1 VVVQGKRGDEST
13 DGVVYVMKSRGSRTE
28 PFGEHHK
35 MRYTRTESVI
45 TSDTKGGEM
54 ITRT

>member
-54 ITRT
+54 RT